1 MILSQTAKTPEHS
14 ASWFRTLVVPSF
26 SQSCQ
31 VSIFSDYN
39 LNTCKKCKK
48 MWYFYKICYLALQEL
63 IGEWILILWL
73 PLYKLEISISWPH
86 SSVTSV
92 PKSDCSR
99 WLYVGFYS
107 GQVCWLF
114 TTNISIAFIG
124 FVYDRE
130 IHRSLLLSAALL

>member
-99 WLYVGFYS
+99 WLCRLLQWASVLIIHYKHFYCIYW
-107 GQVCWLF
+107 VCLWSR
-114 TTNISIAFIG
+114 NP
-124 FVYDRE
+124 
-130 IHRSLLLSAALL
+130 